1 MPAGSSPFPPIAD
14 YGFLSDCRT
23 VALVAPNGSVEWMCA
38 GAHEHV
44 IGVEEEAPA
53 RGAERASRASG
64 VFTPP
69 LMDPR

>member
-1 MPAGSSPFPPIAD
+1 
-14 YGFLSDCRT
+14 

-38 GAHEHV
+38 GAHELV

-53 RGAERASRASG
+53 RGVERASRASG